1 MEGGFMFYFLA
12 APFLVYN
19 GVLILAAVIPAI
31 FLIVKVYRSDKL
43 EKESPYLI
51 WNLVKAGVLSALLAL
66 VEEWVLSFILDSTV
80 PQDSPMY
87 NVILYFGI
95 VAFAEESSKY
105 IFMKKQTWK
114 NPEFNCQFD
123 GVVYATVVSLGFALW
138 ENISYVM
145 SYGFGTALVRAVT
158 AIPGHACFGVFMGI
172 FYGIAKKYYNRR
184 NAGASKLMRILAVV
198 VPALLHGTYDYIAS
212 DGSEGSTGY
221 FLGFVVIMF
230 AITFVLVGKSSKAD
244 KVIV

>member
-1 MEGGFMFYFLA
+1 MFYFLV
-12 APFLVYN
+12 APYLAYN
-19 GVLILAAVIPAI
+19 VILILAAVIPAI

-51 WNLVKAGVLSALLAL
+51 WSLVKAGVLSSLLAL
-66 VEEWVLSFILDSTV
+66 FEEWVLSFILDATI
-80 PQDSPMY
+80 PMNSILY
-87 NVILYFGI
+87 NIILYFGI

-105 IFMKKQTWK
+105 IFMKKQTW
-114 NPEFNCQFD
+114 NNSEFNCQFD

-172 FYGIAKKYYNRR
+172 FYGIARKQAYR
-184 NAGASKLMRILAVV
+184 NEAGKSKFTRFLAVF
-198 VPALLHGTYDYIAS
+198 VPALLHGTYDYIATDES
-212 DGSEGSTGY
+212 GEGTLY
-221 FLGFVVIMF
+221 FIGFVIIMF
-230 AITFVLVGKSSKAD
+230 VVTFLLVGKSSKND

>member
-1 MEGGFMFYFLA
+1 MFYFLV

-43 EKESPYLI
+43 EKESPYLV
-51 WNLVKAGVLSALLAL
+51 WNLIKAGVLSSLLAL
-66 VEEWVLSFILDSTV
+66 VEEWVLSFILDATV
-80 PQDSPMY
+80 SQDSVAY

-95 VAFAEESSKY
+95 VAFAEETSKY
-105 IFMKKQTWK
+105 IFMKRETWK

-123 GVVYATVVSLGFALW
+123 GVVYGTIVSLGFALW

-145 SYGFGTALVRAVT
+145 SYGFGTALVRAIT

-172 FYGIAKKYYNRR
+172 FYGIAKKMDYRGE
-184 NAGASKLMRILAVV
+184 AGKSKMARFFAVLI
-198 VPALLHGTYDYIAS
+198 PALLHGTYDYIATDES
-212 DGSEGSTGY
+212 DGGTLY
-221 FLGFVVIMF
+221 FLGFVIVMF
-230 AITFVLVGKSSKAD
+230 AITFILVGKSSKAD